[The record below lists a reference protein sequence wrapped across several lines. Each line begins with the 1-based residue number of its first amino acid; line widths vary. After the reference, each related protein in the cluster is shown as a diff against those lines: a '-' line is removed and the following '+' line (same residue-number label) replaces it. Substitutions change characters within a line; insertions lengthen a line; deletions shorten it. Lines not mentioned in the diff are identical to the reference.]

1 MSKIMDDI
9 TNPNLEFHKQKLAE
23 ILKRDERG
31 ELKTYSKEEF
41 ETILEARKQ
50 RLLEKIAQEQKQA
63 SGQ

>member
-23 ILKRDERG
+23 ILEADKRG

-41 ETILEARKQ
+41 EAILEARKQ

>member
-1 MSKIMDDI
+1 MDDI

-23 ILKRDERG
+23 ILERDKRG

>member
-1 MSKIMDDI
+1 M
-9 TNPNLEFHKQKLAE
+9 NPNLEFHKQKLAE
-23 ILKRDERG
+23 ILEADKRG

-41 ETILEARKQ
+41 EAILEARKQ

>member
-23 ILKRDERG
+23 ILERDARG
-31 ELKTYSKEEF
+31 EAKYLSLEEF
-41 ETILEARKQ
+41 KAKMEERKQ
-50 RLLEKIAQEQKQA
+50 KLIKKLDEEKQA

>member
-23 ILKRDERG
+23 ILKRDARG
-31 ELKTYSKEEF
+31 EAKYLSIEEF
-41 ETILEARKQ
+41 KAKMEERKQ
-50 RLLEKIAQEQKQA
+50 KLLKKLDEEKQA

>member
-1 MSKIMDDI
+1 M
-9 TNPNLEFHKQKLAE
+9 NPNLELHKQKLAE
-23 ILKRDERG
+23 ILEADKRG

-41 ETILEARKQ
+41 EAILEARKQ

>member
-23 ILKRDERG
+23 ILKRDARG
-31 ELKTYSKEEF
+31 EAKYLSLKEFKAKMEE
-41 ETILEARKQ
+41 RKQ
-50 RLLEKIAQEQKQA
+50 KLLKKLDEEKQA